1 NKLANPM
8 REIKVQKLVLNISV
22 GESGDRLTKMMRGLY
37 KSKDSR
43 FGDGNQ
49 IRMVC
54 CYFSDHAISYF
65 VELYV
70 YYFLLCYLQINLVG
84 YCSYLSLVF
93 YACTEVL
100 TFNKYFV
107 NSVRKHQANSHAKK
121 GWEQFTDAVI
131 KTMSQKR
138 EGVVFL
144 LWGNSAWEK
153 SRLIDATKHHILQAA
168 HPSGLSVDRGFF
180 GC

>member
-49 IRMVC
+49 IRM
-54 CYFSDHAISYF
+54 
-65 VELYV
+65 
-70 YYFLLCYLQINLVG
+70 INLVG

>member
-49 IRMVC
+49 IRM
-54 CYFSDHAISYF
+54 
-65 VELYV
+65 
-70 YYFLLCYLQINLVG
+70 INLVG

-180 GC
+180 GCRHFSRTNQLLEKRGIDPIDWQL